1 LQSQLYLLKQL
12 KNLGFKEEILIN
24 VYRSMSLSIINYSA
38 PVLIDAN
45 KCIENELTWIQRR
58 ALKIIG
64 IDQMTAYKKYNIK
77 PIKTQIEDQ
86 CKTIT
91 EKITENNDHPITK
104 RLLTKNTSSITTRNA
119 NKFAPNPAN
128 TEKYRNSCLQKCL
141 TTIRNGYSNKYT
153 NPRKTETIT
162 IEHQIEL
169 EKIKQTHRKPIAISK
184 KKKAIQKKSSK
195 PEKNIKPTQQI
206 PKSELCTI
214 CNKWYTAR
222 GLKCHITTIHN
233 KPIKQ

>member
-1 LQSQLYLLKQL
+1 MGLK
-12 KNLGFKEEILIN
+12 KK
-24 VYRSMSLSIINYSA
+24 YSSTYSMSLSIINYSA

-45 KCIENELTWIQRR
+45 KCIKNKFTWIQRR

-64 IDQMTAYKKYNIK
+64 IDQMTAYKKYNIN

-128 TEKYRNSCLQKCL
+128 TEKYRNSCLQKSL

-153 NPRKTETIT
+153 NPRKTETTT
-162 IEHQIEL
+162 IENQIEL
-169 EKIKQTHRKPIAISK
+169 EKIKPTHRKPMTITETK
-184 KKKAIQKKSSK
+184 KIKEKKSSEPK
-195 PEKNIKPTQQI
+195 TNIKSTQPN
-206 PKSELCTI
+206 PKTELCTI
-214 CNKWYTAR
+214 CNKFYTAR
-222 GLKCHITTIHN
+222 GLKCHIITKHN
-233 KPIKQ
+233 KTIIQ

>member
-1 LQSQLYLLKQL
+1 
-12 KNLGFKEEILIN
+12 
-24 VYRSMSLSIINYSA
+24 MSLSIINYSA

-104 RLLTKNTSSITTRNA
+104 RLLTKNTSFITTRTA
-119 NKFAPNPAN
+119 N
-128 TEKYRNSCLQKCL
+128 
-141 TTIRNGYSNKYT
+141 
-153 NPRKTETIT
+153 
-162 IEHQIEL
+162 
-169 EKIKQTHRKPIAISK
+169 
-184 KKKAIQKKSSK
+184 
-195 PEKNIKPTQQI
+195 
-206 PKSELCTI
+206 
-214 CNKWYTAR
+214 
-222 GLKCHITTIHN
+222 
-233 KPIKQ
+233 